1 MERIIRNAVRCKK
14 CGDII
19 ESKNVH
25 DIIAC
30 KCGCCH
36 VDGGKQYIRRG
47 YTNSP
52 EEDYEELSEVECDN
66 EKQKIP
72 NTIR

>member
-1 MERIIRNAVRCKK
+1 MERIIRNAVRCK
-14 CGDII
+14 
-19 ESKNVH
+19 
-25 DIIAC
+25 